1 LKSKKLTT
9 EARRKSE
16 SKPTAD
22 LARINADGEWK
33 SEFASWASTE
43 PFQSFPAEGGW
54 ATRLWMTLS
63 GWMGPKT
70 VHGIVLIRDC
80 MGEEMVVC

>member
-1 LKSKKLTT
+1 M
-9 EARRKSE
+9 RRKFGE
-16 SKPTAD
+16 ETYRGYT
-22 LARINADGEWK
+22 RINGDGEWK

-54 ATRLWMTLS
+54 ATRLWMTLN
-63 GWMGPKT
+63 GWMGPKA

-80 MGEEMVVC
+80 MGEEMVV